1 MLKVEFSSARCSV
14 EGHWTSE
21 GSVFAG
27 TIAATCHGIETHLEI
42 ESDDDPARV
51 AAMVRNARQGCY
63 AEATVSDPVPVAATV
78 SLNGDPLD
86 FSAYP
91 RRVERRR

>member
-1 MLKVEFSSARCSV
+1 MLKVEFSAARCHV
-14 EGHWTSE
+14 KGHWTSE

-27 TIAATCHGIETHLEI
+27 TIAATCHGVETHLEI

-63 AEATVSDPVPVAATV
+63 AEATVSQPVPITGTVA
-78 SLNGDPLD
+78 LNGERFDYER
-86 FSAYP
+86 YP
-91 RRVERRR
+91 RRVERGR